1 VRARALTIALPS
13 MLGGVLVTHRL
24 AYRLFVPDPALRAAG
39 HGYLA
44 HAPLVLALTFLAGFV
59 VRVATPGAEP
69 GRAWPFAVLPPA
81 AFLLQEELEAFLHSG
96 GPAAPNTVLVAG
108 LLLAVPFGLVAYGLA
123 RGLSAVA
130 DRLGVA
136 LRARR
141 RRLRP
146 VSRPRPAALVS
157 TLRPGAVALAHPGRG
172 PPAAR

>member
-1 VRARALTIALPS
+1 VRVRALTIALPS
-13 MLGGVLVTHRL
+13 ILGGVLVAHWL
-24 AYRLFVPDPALRAAG
+24 AYRLLVPDPALRAAG

-44 HAPLVLALTFLAGFV
+44 HAPLALGLLLLAGFA
-59 VRVATPGAEP
+59 VRVMTPGAEA

-81 AFLLQEELEAFLHSG
+81 AFILQEELEALLHSG
-96 GPAAPNTVLVAG
+96 GPAAPDRVLVAG

-130 DRLGVA
+130 DRIGVA

-157 TLRPGAVALAHPGRG
+157 TLRPAALALAHPGRG